1 MPSPPAVVPR
11 QRSRMAARV
20 ERREVAPDP
29 GVRAPRRSDASAI
42 AALMLDAYRG
52 TIDDDGETPQE
63 TLEMVERLFAG
74 EYGAVLWNVSEVTE
88 RDGRIVAAAV
98 CTVFEGRPFL
108 AFLVTAPAWKGR
120 GLARAGLTRAI
131 NRLAVA
137 GDPMLRLVV
146 TQGNEPA
153 ERLYASL
160 GFVVESG

>member
-1 MPSPPAVVPR
+1 VVPR
-11 QRSRMAARV
+11 RRSRMAARV

-29 GVRAPRRSDASAI
+29 GVRAPRRSDAPAV

-63 TLEMVERLFAG
+63 TLDLVERLFAG
-74 EYGAVLWNVSEVTE
+74 EYGSVLWNVSEVTE

-108 AFLVTAPAWKGR
+108 AFLVTAPEWKGR
-120 GLARAGLTRAI
+120 GLARAALTRAI

-137 GDPMLRLVV
+137 GDPLLRLVV
-146 TQGNEPA
+146 THGNAPA

-160 GFVVESG
+160 GFVVESD